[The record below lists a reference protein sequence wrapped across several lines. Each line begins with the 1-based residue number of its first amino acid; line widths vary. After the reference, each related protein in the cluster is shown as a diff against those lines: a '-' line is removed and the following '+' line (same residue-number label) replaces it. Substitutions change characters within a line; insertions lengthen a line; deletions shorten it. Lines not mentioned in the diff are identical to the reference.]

1 MAQRQRRVSALLAPV
16 EDAHA
21 RRLVLAGVAGLL
33 ITAPLSFQ
41 QALAARPVVGWLL
54 TLAGAAL
61 AVGCA
66 RRSWCPPG
74 PLARAAAAVCL
85 VFCAVTLVLGI
96 HQTATALGL
105 TNRQLICADDIASET
120 VGGGREVATRV
131 NPYSSFDLLT
141 FERAVGCAP
150 LTVTPVR
157 TGVFA
162 SDSREPGQHAT
173 AAAAAETLAGHATG
187 GLVTIFDYPAGTAL
201 LGIAGARGLVL
212 LSVLALLLAGGAV
225 IGGAEPP
232 TRRALALALGAQ
244 TGVLAVVGVS
254 HPDATVAALL
264 VVACARRRG
273 IAGGVALGLACAIK
287 QTAWFVALPLL
298 LLSWRETRRA
308 RGRYA
313 IATAVS
319 FAAVNAP
326 FAIAS
331 VQTWIKAVLIPL
343 TQPAFPLGLGPA
355 AVLTGGAYSVAAVAV
370 FSTLTVVAVGAGI
383 LWCARAPRAWAA
395 AGVVIASLGLWVG
408 MRSLG
413 SYIALLSVVAVATG
427 AGSLQVDPSNSPVRS
442 ATSVMPDGPM
452 PRTRGA
458 LV

>member
-1 MAQRQRRVSALLAPV
+1 MSALVAPL
-16 EDAHA
+16 EDAQA

-41 QALAARPVVGWLL
+41 QAIAPRPVVGWIL
-54 TLAGAAL
+54 TLVGAAL
-61 AVGCA
+61 AVACA
-66 RRSWCPPG
+66 RGSWCPPG
-74 PLARAAAAVCL
+74 AVARAAAAVCL
-85 VFCAVTLVLGI
+85 VFCAITLVLGI
-96 HQTATALGL
+96 HQTAAAIGL
-105 TNRQLICADDIASET
+105 TDRQLICADDIASET
-120 VGGGREVATRV
+120 VGGGREVVAAV
-131 NPYSSFDLLT
+131 NPYSSFDLLI
-141 FERAVGCAP
+141 FERVVGCEP

-162 SDSREPGQHAT
+162 SDSREPGQRAT
-173 AAAAAETLAGHATG
+173 AAAAAETLAGHPTG
-187 GLVTIFDYPAGTAL
+187 GLVMIFDYPAGTAL
-201 LGIAGARGLVL
+201 LGIVGARGLVL
-212 LSVLALLLAGGAV
+212 VSVLALLLAGGVAV
-225 IGGAEPP
+225 GGAEPP

-264 VVACARRRG
+264 VVACSRRRG
-273 IAGGVALGLACAIK
+273 IGGGVALGLASAIK
-287 QTAWFVALPLL
+287 QTAWFVAVPLL
-298 LLSWRETRRA
+298 LLSWRETGRT

-313 IATAVS
+313 IAAAVS

-326 FAIAS
+326 FAIAG
-331 VQTWIKAVLIPL
+331 VPVWIRAVLTPL

-355 AVLTGGAYSVAAVAV
+355 AGLTGGAYSVAAMAV

-395 AGVVIASLGLWVG
+395 AGVVIAGLGLWIG

-413 SYIALLSVVAVATG
+413 YYIALLGVIAVATV
-427 AGSLQVDPSNSPVRS
+427 AGPRQVDPSNSPVRS
-442 ATSVMPDGPM
+442 ATSVMPEGPM
-452 PRTRGA
+452 PGTRGA